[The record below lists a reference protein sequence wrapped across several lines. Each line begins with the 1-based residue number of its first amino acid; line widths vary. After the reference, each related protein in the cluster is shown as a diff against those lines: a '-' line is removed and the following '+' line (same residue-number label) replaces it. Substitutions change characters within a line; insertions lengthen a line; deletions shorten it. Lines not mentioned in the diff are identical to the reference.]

1 MKKRVIA
8 GTLLSLMAFACLFG
22 NAGRA
27 EAAVKVKKVTVKSNY
42 GQKVHV
48 GVGKSVKL
56 TTKVTVSPN
65 SKANQR
71 VTYRSSNTK
80 IAKVTSTGSVKGV
93 AAGSCK
99 VTVSS
104 KLNPQKKASIQV
116 KVVKVVTQI
125 SFPES
130 SGNLYVGDILTLK
143 KTVAP
148 SSGSFKTLQW
158 SSSNK
163 KIATVST
170 AGKIK
175 AVSAGTATIKAKA
188 VDGSGVSCKYKLKVF
203 TADTIN
209 MESTEILSSHVIRVC
224 LDKAKK
230 LTAEQFVLDGKRY
243 SNGSFIHSYTVKQFR
258 NYDNKTYDI
267 TIGNDYTIEED
278 SYVRVRIADLPG
290 NGVKSKTT
298 QAVFVNS
305 GTPPALNWL
314 FTTGEEVEKTVDI
327 SDYCVGNIAYTVTGS
342 VDGLTSRVLDNKLI
356 FTGKPDQAVSGTDI
370 LIDAV
375 DEMGNTASQ
384 VVHVYV
390 ADADTVTVAAEEDV
404 MLLTGISTV
413 KVPFAMA
420 NGGSGSY
427 RFTAEGLPPGIS
439 MSEDGTLN
447 GVASGVGEYIVKVTA
462 ADREDASKTAQVTAP
477 LRVSDPRKIIG
488 KVTAADGTAVSGVA
502 IHCVNVTD
510 HAKFDAVSGE
520 DGTYSVYVEEGSYD
534 ITAGTEDAGDRVYNL
549 TVSSGGRTLDF
560 MLSAISN

>member
-8 GTLLSLMAFACLFG
+8 GALLSLMAFACLMV
-22 NAGRA
+22 NTDRA

-56 TTKVTVSPN
+56 TTSVTVSPN

-71 VTYRSSNTK
+71 VTYSSSNTK
-80 IAKVTSTGSVKGV
+80 IAKVTSAGSVKGV
-93 AAGSCK
+93 SVGSCK
-99 VTVSS
+99 VTAKS
-104 KLNPQKKASIQV
+104 KLNPAKKASITV
-116 KVVKVVTQI
+116 KVVKAATKI

-130 SGNLYVGDILTLK
+130 SGYLYVGDILTLK

-148 SSGSFKTLQW
+148 SPGSYKTLQW
-158 SSSNK
+158 STSNK
-163 KIATVST
+163 KVATVST

-175 AVSAGTATIKAKA
+175 AVSAGSATITAKA
-188 VDGSGVSCKYKLKVF
+188 VDGSGVSCKYKLKVL

-209 MESTEILSSHVIRVC
+209 MESTEILSAHVIRVR
-224 LDKAKK
+224 LDKAKQ
-230 LTAEQFVLDGKRY
+230 LTADQFVLDGKRY
-243 SNGSFIHSYTVKQFR
+243 STGSFIHKYTVKQLR

-267 TIGNDYTIEED
+267 TIGNEYTIEED

-290 NGVKSKTT
+290 NGEKSKTA

-305 GTPPALNWL
+305 GTPPTLNWL
-314 FTTGEEVEKTVDI
+314 FTTGEEVEKTIDI
-327 SDYCVGNIAYTVTGS
+327 SDYGIGNIAYSVTGS
-342 VDGLTSRVLDNKLI
+342 VEGLTSRISDNKLI
-356 FTGKPDQAVSGTDI
+356 FTGTFDKADAGTDL

-375 DEMGNTASQ
+375 DEMGNTISQ

-390 ADADTVTVAAEEDV
+390 ADADTVTVAADEDV
-404 MLLTGISTV
+404 MLLTGIRTDRVS
-413 KVPFAMA
+413 FAMV

-447 GVASGVGEYIVKVTA
+447 GTAFGIGEYTVKVTV
-462 ADREDASKTAQVTAP
+462 ADKEDASKMAQVTAP
-477 LRVSDPRKIIG
+477 LRVSDPRKIVG
-488 KVTAADGTAVSGVA
+488 RVAAADGTAVSGAA

-510 HAKFDAVSGE
+510 HAKFDAVSGD

-534 ITAGTEDAGDRVYNL
+534 ITAGTESAEDKVYNL